1 MKKLALIFIAITFFA
16 NTHTLPAEK
25 GRSLLEKVL
34 NKDLPGGVVSRAAKT
49 KTSNS
54 KDIRSCTKEEIG
66 GRSLL
71 EKALGKDLPGGNARK
86 KCTSTGEVVKV
97 KTKKKVKACAEIG
110 GRSLLEKAL
119 GKDLPGGNARKNIKK
134 KCSPSSE
141 QVKMRTN
148 KKNKKY
154 FSNNETGQNIS
165 FYTGTFDTIDK
176 EGDDQT
182 SLAGI
187 EHKNEDLFRNTLI
200 GRFSPTTGAFVTG
213 KSSIYFYSGIE
224 ADYNLGRVSISPSFA
239 PGYYEAGNG
248 KNLGSALE
256 FKSQIKIGLDL
267 FKDSNLGYSYSHISN
282 NDWGDVNP
290 GTDNQSL
297 SFSKKF

>member
-119 GKDLPGGNARKNIKK
+119 GKDLPGGNARKECSATDEVKKIKT
-134 KCSPSSE
+134 E
-141 QVKMRTN
+141 
-148 KKNKKY
+148 KNVRQCI
-154 FSNNETGQNIS
+154 ETG
-165 FYTGTFDTIDK
+165 GR
-176 EGDDQT
+176 
-182 SLAGI
+182 SL
-187 EHKNEDLFRNTLI
+187 L
-200 GRFSPTTGAFVTG
+200 
-213 KSSIYFYSGIE
+213 
-224 ADYNLGRVSISPSFA
+224 
-239 PGYYEAGNG
+239 
-248 KNLGSALE
+248 
-256 FKSQIKIGLDL
+256 
-267 FKDSNLGYSYSHISN
+267 
-282 NDWGDVNP
+282 
-290 GTDNQSL
+290 
-297 SFSKKF
+297 